1 MWTLIHVEN
10 YEKEL
15 SMREQEKGDP
25 QSQGEVEMQN
35 YLKQPHPAQIL
46 GIMRIMGIGY
56 SPGEF

>member
-1 MWTLIHVEN
+1 
-10 YEKEL
+10 
-15 SMREQEKGDP
+15 MREQEKGDP

>member
-1 MWTLIHVEN
+1 
-10 YEKEL
+10 
-15 SMREQEKGDP
+15 MREKEKGDP
-25 QSQGEVEMQN
+25 QSQEEVAEMKS